1 MSCGDHHD
9 TDCSEVLA
17 AVYNFLDGEINDGER
32 HVIRIHLDECSPC
45 LRQFGIE
52 QEVKA
57 LVARC
62 CGSDRALTSAM
73 SVRSTSD
80 GAICGGGATS
90 AVRASDLSNRK
101 HSPLNTARET
111 RDRAPPVCRG
121 QKPVRAHRSRRS
133 RGDRTTSY
141 RDRKRKA
148 GASTSGAALRSG

>member
-62 CGSDRALTSAM
+62 CGSDRAPETLRIKIMTRIQQ
-73 SVRSTSD
+73 VRVELSQ
-80 GAICGGGATS
+80 
-90 AVRASDLSNRK
+90 VEFRAD
-101 HSPLNTARET
+101 
-111 RDRAPPVCRG
+111 
-121 QKPVRAHRSRRS
+121 
-133 RGDRTTSY
+133 
-141 RDRKRKA
+141 
-148 GASTSGAALRSG
+148 